1 MDTREP
7 SETADEMIVSP
18 NPPKPGTGTKKKK
31 TATATAAKRDTPTS
45 TRRRRERDQGE
56 KQDGDDG
63 DDNGDDND
71 RADGDVESA
80 DPSAFTLPTLPK
92 PTKPMTRDEY
102 AEYLLA
108 EMRLEE
114 VVLQKAQEIK
124 ANLAKLKVPPQPEP
138 KRTLTSKK
146 SDKTHWESL
155 LLEMNWLAKE
165 FQRER
170 RWKLNTARRGG
181 VVGAAFQHGPGV
193 PGGD

>member
-1 MDTREP
+1 MIQISDSRIEIMPPKAEGGPRPTPARRSSRRTSSQAEDTVDTREP

-31 TATATAAKRDTPTS
+31 TAATAAKRDTPTS

-63 DDNGDDND
+63 DDNGNDNGNDDGDVND
-71 RADGDVESA
+71 RADGDDESA

-92 PTKPMTRDEY
+92 PTKPMSRDEY

-124 ANLAKLKVPPQPEP
+124 ANLANHQ
-138 KRTLTSKK
+138 
-146 SDKTHWESL
+146 
-155 LLEMNWLAKE
+155 A
-165 FQRER
+165 
-170 RWKLNTARRGG
+170 
-181 VVGAAFQHGPGV
+181 
-193 PGGD
+193 